1 MRRESKYKNILKTD
15 NMLNYKTGF
24 YTIKKTEIIQSISS
38 GYNEM
43 KLEINSRRKTGK
55 PQIYGN

>member
-1 MRRESKYKNILKTD
+1 MRKESKYKNILKTD

-38 GYNEM
+38 SYNEM
-43 KLEINSRRKTGK
+43 KLEINSRRKIGK
-55 PQIYGN
+55 PQLYGN